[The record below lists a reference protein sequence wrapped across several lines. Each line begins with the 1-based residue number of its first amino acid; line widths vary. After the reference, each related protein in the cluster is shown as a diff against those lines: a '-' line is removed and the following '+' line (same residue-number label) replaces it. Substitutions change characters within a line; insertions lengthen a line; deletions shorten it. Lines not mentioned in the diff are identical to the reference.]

1 MEMADLITV
10 AKTSDIREGRGK
22 AFTIKGKRI
31 AVFNDKGDFYAL
43 SNICAHA
50 KGPLGR
56 GRIRNG
62 VATCPVHG
70 YAYDAKTGNCQ
81 TDARLQVAAYE
92 VLIEGDEIKIK
103 C

>member
-1 MEMADLITV
+1 MADFVTV
-10 AKTSDIREGRGK
+10 AKTSEVREGRGK
-22 AFTIKGKRI
+22 AFTVNGKRV
-31 AVFNDKGDFYAL
+31 AVFNDRGEFYAL

-50 KGPLGR
+50 RGPLAR

-70 YAYDAKTGNCQ
+70 YAYDAKTGSCQ
-81 TDARLQVAAYE
+81 TDSRLKVNTYE
-92 VLIEGDEIKIK
+92 IVVEGDEIKIR